1 MSDAAHEAASPPSR
15 RERAGGNAGTIIAA
29 LIGLLALCVSAYT
42 AWLQRQQVRAQVWP
56 YIETGWSQSGRYVLL
71 ANKGVGPARIETLQ
85 VFVDGKPYPNWDRVF
100 EALGV
105 QFEKKPPYST
115 SHGIVISAGNH
126 IQQLSLM
133 SEADFAK
140 FDPLY
145 KRLDIAACYC
155 SSLGECW
162 QLDEREEDPDKLRR
176 EVDRCVRSPEDFTQ

>member
-1 MSDAAHEAASPPSR
+1 MSDAAQEPAKPTR
-15 RERAGGNAGTIIAA
+15 RERDWSAVGAVIAA

-56 YIETGWSQSGRYVLL
+56 YVESGWSQSGRFVLI

-85 VFVDGKPYPNWDRVF
+85 MFVDGKPYRDWNAIFKALDVTF
-100 EALGV
+100 EA
-105 QFEKKPPYST
+105 PPPWST
-115 SHGIVISAGNH
+115 SHGIVLSAGAVL
-126 IQQLSLM
+126 QQLTFKTD
-133 SEADFAK
+133 ADFRK

-145 KRLDIAACYC
+145 SRLDIAACYC

-162 QLDEREEDPDKLRR
+162 QLDEREEDPDKARR